1 MVSTKAL
8 AIFFV
13 VFGVWSYF
21 YLDGR
26 IPEQFPQQTKLKIM
40 DATMKT
46 YSNVISCLVS
56 LGITNYFSPL
66 DRKIGDW
73 FILAMSTGFPW
84 GSGVDSRLQIT
95 DTRIRDVRVK
105 IYQPASLVGKTDRP
119 VLVYFHGGGWSLLS
133 VDSYDP
139 LTRKIARESEV
150 VVISVDYRRS
160 PQHPFPDPL
169 NDCFD
174 VVEYVLNNGAELGL
188 DPKRVAIGGDSAGGN
203 MAAAISL
210 RLQKRLALQLLLVPV
225 VQILNWHQVGVIEN
239 SLYLNKSINTK
250 NSMYFLTN
258 YLNLPPEYAF
268 EIHAN
273 NHTSPSFKKSKYM
286 EMVDPKKWLP
296 RKYVRNTELWDN
308 YEMKSDFGDEKIFKT
323 MEGYLTE
330 PLISP
335 MIADDETLGG
345 LPFTYIMTCGYDF
358 IRDEGIMFHEKLK
371 HLKVETEL
379 AHYPEGFHNAI
390 MFPHGPLKMDVGV
403 KIVADIVR
411 ILKQKL

>member
-1 MVSTKAL
+1 
-8 AIFFV
+8 
-13 VFGVWSYF
+13 
-21 YLDGR
+21 
-26 IPEQFPQQTKLKIM
+26 
-40 DATMKT
+40 
-46 YSNVISCLVS
+46 
-56 LGITNYFSPL
+56 
-66 DRKIGDW
+66 
-73 FILAMSTGFPW
+73 
-84 GSGVDSRLQIT
+84 
-95 DTRIRDVRVK
+95 
-105 IYQPASLVGKTDRP
+105 
-119 VLVYFHGGGWSLLS
+119 
-133 VDSYDP
+133 
-139 LTRKIARESEV
+139 
-150 VVISVDYRRS
+150 
-160 PQHPFPDPL
+160 
-169 NDCFD
+169 
-174 VVEYVLNNGAELGL
+174 
-188 DPKRVAIGGDSAGGN
+188 
-203 MAAAISL
+203 
-210 RLQKRLALQLLLVPV
+210 
-225 VQILNWHQVGVIEN
+225 
-239 SLYLNKSINTK
+239 
-250 NSMYFLTN
+250 MYFLTN